1 MITNPVY
8 SREMKVS
15 ARSIRLP
22 LILACFNIILAAFAL
37 TSMASGLSQAHESAG
52 INYASFLTIFR
63 YVATIEFALI
73 LFVMPALTPGSISG
87 ERERRTLD
95 LMLTTKLTPARIVAG
110 KLLTSLSNVIVV
122 LISSLPVLALVFV
135 YGGVTVWDFIVL
147 MISFMTV
154 SVFTASIGIFASSF
168 CSRSPVATALAY
180 AFELLIA
187 GGTAGISILAF
198 NMTASAGRW
207 IYLLLL
213 NPVATFYSEI
223 NAMTGN
229 RTAIADIASGFGT
242 AVSMESNVWFA
253 AGTAVQLMLS
263 ALLVFLS
270 IRNLRPGK
278 K

>member
-8 SREMKVS
+8 NREMKVS
-15 ARSIRLP
+15 ARSIRFP

-37 TSMASGLSQAHESAG
+37 TSMTSGLSLAHESAG

-73 LFVMPALTPGSISG
+73 LFVMPALTAGSISG

-110 KLLTSLSNVIVV
+110 KLLTSISNVVVV
-122 LISSLPVLALVFV
+122 LVSSLPILALVFV

-147 MISFMTV
+147 MIAFLTV
-154 SVFTASIGIFASSF
+154 AVFTASIGIFASSF
-168 CSRSPVATALAY
+168 CSRSPLATALAY
-180 AFELLIA
+180 AFELIIV
-187 GGTAGISILAF
+187 GGTAGINILAL
-198 NMTASAGRW
+198 NMTGTAGRW
-207 IYLLLL
+207 IYLLLV
-213 NPVATFYSEI
+213 NPVATFYSAI

-229 RTAIADIASGFGT
+229 RNAIADIASGLGTTVSVTHSMWFAVGT
-242 AVSMESNVWFA
+242 ALQFIVS
-253 AGTAVQLMLS
+253 T
-263 ALLVFLS
+263 LLVFLS
-270 IRNLRPGK
+270 IRNLYPRK